1 MKPTDDMGELIK
13 KLNIKASSELDRK
26 VHNDISKAMAKPKP
40 AAGPNIWRTKLAAAA
55 AIIIAFG
62 VGFFIGQKSRPT
74 ESEIYSADVA
84 SHTHAMSAYQ
94 TDESGFWRQKVLAAI
109 QPRPYT
115 QNRFDQIGLLK
126 TYRQYL
132 KEKNYD

>member
-1 MKPTDDMGELIK
+1 MKPTDDMGKLIK
-13 KLNIKASSELDRK
+13 KLHIEASSELDRK
-26 VHNDISKAMAKPKP
+26 VHSDISDAIAKPEP
-40 AAGPNIWRTKLAAAA
+40 AVRTNIWRMKLTVAA
-55 AIIIAFG
+55 AIIVAFG

-74 ESEIYSADVA
+74 ESEIYLADVA
-84 SHTHAMSAYQ
+84 SHTPAMSAYQ